1 MRGRAPPE
9 SVQQCTHCGDCAMRM
24 HARVTRDVADDAAPP
39 RGGGALFA
47 HSLACSVNAAAVLMV
62 VAKRRNARKAGDPP
76 GDKSPSAPATHH
88 ADLEAA
94 SLWLRLVR
102 LR

>member
-1 MRGRAPPE
+1 
-9 SVQQCTHCGDCAMRM
+9 MRM
-24 HARVTRDVADDAAPP
+24 HACARDAR
-39 RGGGALFA
+39 RGGRRGATARGGALFA